1 MQIEDADI
9 KYIAYNWFRDEGGL
23 DESIVDQISI
33 GETMACV
40 LWSGLV
46 SVCRY
51 YEEFSRYAS
60 KCSIIE
66 VAEDSSNL
74 RVQIASYFGDVVKS
88 NPKTNHYQNDE
99 SMLSHSHLPLVRTSR
114 LFRVLQYP
122 IARKTRGR
130 TLYIANWMMHNEAE
144 LDPRSIMLFRRSFMR
159 GAAPILKRR
168 NMDRGK
174 KIFPSTLDSNSVRD
188 KFQKVL
194 ESKNIEWDE
203 LLISICATYTCELYN
218 KMQPSLVKCY
228 ALYLDLIQTYSPVRC
243 YVPSDAFPSWL
254 IVYQLCRSHGIQTT
268 SYVDGYPLI
277 PIWPISRNPEGD
289 DWLVDEVLA
298 YGDAQLKMISSLNF
312 PANQIRLVNP
322 PISAF
327 CISGIPQKKYDLIIM
342 SWFANCYSIEGDH
355 VSTVTTMRD
364 ALDVAV
370 RLKVKNIGIKIKTS
384 EERKYI
390 EPLIRDLSV
399 SVFVQILEGKFID
412 FAPLAHGVIGGISS
426 AMAEATI
433 ANVPYFLYE
442 PDANGYSDSFIA
454 KSTVI
459 DKDML
464 ARTPAQLFNLVKDG
478 RSSWTTPISQLIG
491 KTDI

>member
-1 MQIEDADI
+1 MQIEDSHI
-9 KYIAYNWFRDEGGL
+9 KYIAYNWFRDESGV
-23 DESIVDQISI
+23 DQSIVDEISI

-51 YEEFSRYAS
+51 YEEFSQYAS
-60 KCSIIE
+60 RNSKIE
-66 VAEDSSNL
+66 VAEDASNL
-74 RVQIASYFGDVVKS
+74 RMHVANYFGDVVNS

-99 SMLSHSHLPLVRTSR
+99 SMLSHSHLPIIHTSR
-114 LFRVLQYP
+114 LFRLLQYP
-122 IARKTRGR
+122 VARKVKGKN
-130 TLYIANWMMHNEAE
+130 LYIANWMMHNEVEIDAS
-144 LDPRSIMLFRRSFMR
+144 SIMLFRRSFLR
-159 GAAPILKRR
+159 GAAPIFKRR
-168 NMDRGK
+168 NLDQGK
-174 KIFPSTLDSNSVRD
+174 RIFPTTLDSDSVRD

-194 ESKNIEWDE
+194 ESRNIEWDE
-203 LLISICATYTCELYN
+203 QLIDICASYACELYK
-218 KMQPSLVKCY
+218 KMQTNLVKCY
-228 ALYLDLIQTYSPVRC
+228 ALYLDLIKTYSPMRC

-254 IVYQLCRSHGIQTT
+254 IVYQLCRSRGIQTT

-298 YGDAQLKMISSLNF
+298 YGDAQWEMISSLNF
-312 PANQIRLVNP
+312 PINRIRLVNP
-322 PISAF
+322 PISAI
-327 CISGIPQKKYDLIIM
+327 CSPGVPQKKYDLIIM

-370 RLKVKNIGIKIKTS
+370 NLKVKNIGIKIKTS

-390 EPLIRDLSV
+390 EPLIRNLSLSV
-399 SVFVQILEGKFID
+399 HILEGKFID

-454 KSTVI
+454 TSTVI

-464 ARTPAQLFNLVKDG
+464 ARTPAQLLKLVSDG
-478 RSSWTTPISQLIG
+478 KSSWTTPISRLTG
-491 KTDI
+491 NTNN